1 MALTHKV
8 RRNRII
14 VRNHLCIEEKCRKSI
29 ELHQRFIA
37 EDREE
42 IKGLEEDEKN
52 GIQRKS
58 KDNKSRIED
67 TYLLIFKYELDD
79 IRAKYSLG
87 DDISTI
93 EEDYHNAIYDL
104 EQTGTREVGYLSLL
118 WTISLGILLE
128 TDKKNIERLSKVV
141 EKKEINDAVIDFLL
155 CASDIGYTKISNEY
169 YKENPYAKTRGIIDF
184 AQTDKREASKR
195 LQTYMEKEWFKGHYD
210 YEWKNSHKEP
220 GYVGYW
226 SFETAALAK
235 ILALDDTSLVNN
247 NHYPYDLAHYKNS
260 MKFKPISLSDYDN
273 KQEIEELVIIEGIE
287 NNPALEK
294 VIPPRWHAFINELIQ
309 DYNELD
315 NRSFYEKY
323 KKTIG
328 LGQIWFLLEEYEEE
342 NEGKNLLGSL
352 IVFAMVE
359 KGCILQLDYKD
370 DLEDYDSYLKNYWDI
385 ETKLVQFILDND
397 QNYYAL
403 IPMDVDISNMYEV
416 PLQDVN

>member
-1 MALTHKV
+1 M
-8 RRNRII
+8 RDR
-14 VRNHLCIEEKCRKSI
+14 LCIEGECREGI
-29 ELHQRFIA
+29 EYNKDFIEENK
-37 EDREE
+37 ED
-42 IKGLEEDEKN
+42 IKGLEEDERN
-52 GIQRKS
+52 GIQRYP
-58 KDNKSRIED
+58 KDNKSIIEAS
-67 TYLLIFKYELDD
+67 YLRTFKYEMEN

-93 EEDYHNAIYDL
+93 EEDYHNAIDDL
-104 EQTGTREVGYLSLL
+104 EKTGTGKVGYIFMN

-155 CASDIGYTKISNEY
+155 CASDIGYTKIINEY
-169 YKENPYAKTRGIIDF
+169 YKENPYAKTREIIDL
-184 AQTDKREASKR
+184 AQTDKKEASKR

-210 YEWKNSHKEP
+210 YEWKNAHKEP

-235 ILALDDTSLVNN
+235 ILELDDTSLVNN

-273 KQEIEELVIIEGIE
+273 EQEIEELDIIEGIE
-287 NNPALEK
+287 RNPALEK
-294 VIPPRWHAFINELIQ
+294 VIPPRWHAFVNELIQ

-328 LGQIWFLLEEYEEE
+328 LGQIWFLLKDYEEE

-352 IVFAMVE
+352 IVFSMVE
-359 KGCILQLDYKD
+359 KGSILQLDYKD
-370 DLEDYDSYLKNYWDI
+370 DLEDYDSNIKNYWNT

-403 IPMDVDISNMYEV
+403 VPNEVDISAIYEV